1 MTSYKAKTVT
11 LVQNLQAGEPTPDI
25 FKIVES
31 EVNSNDVP
39 EGGVLLQIMCISADP
54 YLRG

>member
-31 EVNSNDVP
+31 EINSNDVP
-39 EGGVLLQIMCISADP
+39 EGGVLL
-54 YLRG
+54 